1 LSDACSI
8 ELTHSVPTLAPH
20 FGVKPAFEFNKETQ
34 LFPIVGLVS
43 AELNRQ
49 STAGPTKDAPSSS
62 NLPLHSVMER
72 HHSYLVE
79 TVAKEA
85 GCEPTAI
92 VDFELVLYDTQ
103 KSCLM
108 GLNEELISSPRLD
121 NLSSTYNGVAAL
133 IKSVE
138 SESALDNDSTIRV
151 LACFDHEVSI
161 RVVFTAQ

>member
-1 LSDACSI
+1 LI
-8 ELTHSVPTLAPH
+8 
-20 FGVKPAFEFNKETQ
+20 
-34 LFPIVGLVS
+34 S

-49 STAGPTKDAPSSS
+49 STAGPTKEAPSST
-62 NLPLHSVMER
+62 NLPLHAVTER

-79 TVAKEA
+79 VVAKEA

-121 NLSSTYNGVAAL
+121 NLSSTYNGVAAI

-151 LACFDHEVSI
+151 LACFDHEVSFE
-161 RVVFTAQ
+161 VVLSSAKD